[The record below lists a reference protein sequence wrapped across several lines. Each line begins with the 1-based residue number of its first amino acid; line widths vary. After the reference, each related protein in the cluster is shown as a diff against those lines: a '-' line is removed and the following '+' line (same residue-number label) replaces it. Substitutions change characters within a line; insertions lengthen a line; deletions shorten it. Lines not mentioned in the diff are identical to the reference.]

1 MKIWLKIGK
10 NRKTAKNRNETGSD
24 LSLGERL
31 TRLSKRLSRKRCCD
45 TTPDRCQEGSRL
57 TILLRIV
64 KKMLQVDDVTIR
76 LSTIRLTFSFQKVSL
91 IVENLIVTL
100 ANINLVFFQTF
111 S

>member
-1 MKIWLKIGK
+1 MHLFALRRRERHSRSSKIEKQ
-10 NRKTAKNRNETGSD
+10 TKNRNETGSD

-64 KKMLQVDDVTIR
+64 KKMLRLLPKPRVGGIPGPEAYQIKMIR
-76 LSTIRLTFSFQKVSL
+76 PTS
-91 IVENLIVTL
+91 TL
-100 ANINLVFFQTF
+100 AP
-111 S
+111 